1 MFFYIGKESPI
12 ASLTQVQ
19 ENLFL
24 DQGWSEINGIWY
36 KGYSTDCR
44 LSDALVDIV
53 NGYKPDGKW
62 CLIKDG
68 VVYHPSLRGF
78 PVFTNGLDLTN
89 LLGLPNF
96 ELVMYPIIFELPTV
110 DSHISLEEASHQLE
124 EILISNTR
132 NFYKYNDIVDEVV
145 IASAGLDSTTAWA
158 VTDFIK
164 KDYTVSIHPRAVP
177 TVIDANAHLEFM
189 GTVREYHSDL
199 LDNVKSHWA
208 YAFINLHKNKNWV
221 FAGYYAE
228 TYEFRDGM
236 ALNALANYKNKRLD
250 EIAEPNNYLYNYLTR
265 PDIINSYIDKP
276 MMTFSSEEDLRKYIW
291 STLWYDHQMWH
302 IDNNMFFS
310 PFFDIRV
317 PQITFRMSMDDIYT
331 NALEG
336 TLQRQ
341 IISRCKPELLSIVS
355 KYKNH
360 GEVWENF
367 NDNFSLDWFSPE
379 TKIIIR

>member
-24 DQGWSEINGIWY
+24 DQGWSEISGIWY

-53 NGYKPDGKW
+53 KGYKPDGKW
-62 CLIKDG
+62 CVIEDG
-68 VVYHPSLRGF
+68 IVYHPSLRGF
-78 PVFTNGLDLTN
+78 PIFTNGSDFTN

-96 ELVMYPIIFELPTV
+96 ETVLYPDPFELPAV
-110 DSHISLEEASHQLE
+110 DTYISLDEASHILE

-177 TVIDANAHLEFM
+177 AVIDANAHLEFI
-189 GTVREYHSDL
+189 GTAREYHSDL
-199 LDNVKSHWA
+199 LDNIKSHWA
-208 YAFINLHKNKNWV
+208 YAFINIYKNKNWV

-236 ALNALANYKNKRLD
+236 ALNALANYKNKRIN
-250 EIAEPNNYLYNYLTR
+250 EIAEPNNYLYKYLTR
-265 PDIINSYIDKP
+265 RDIINHYIDKP
-276 MMTFSSEEDLRKYIW
+276 MMAFSSEEELRKYIW
-291 STLWYDHQMWH
+291 STLWYDNQMWH
-302 IDNNMFFS
+302 VDNNMFFS

-317 PQITFRMSMDDIYT
+317 PQTVFRMSMDDIYT